1 MGISA
6 WQDRTSG
13 MMANFALRDP
23 HLQPILDRLHK
34 ASEAQ
39 HPSLI
44 AFFILRL
51 ILDNL
56 GLRRLLSEDYFN
68 SFMRD
73 KAVALDPDKAQFC
86 YLLIRAIGAK
96 TVVEVGSSFGVSTIY
111 LAAGV
116 RDNSQD
122 DHGVV
127 IATENE
133 ATKIAKA
140 RENWEEAKLSKWIKL
155 LVGDVLE
162 TLKDVHLDDPIDL
175 VLMDIWAPMALPSL
189 KNLLPKMRKGVM

>member
-1 MGISA
+1 MTA
-6 WQDRTSG
+6 D
-13 MMANFALRDP
+13 FALKDP

-39 HPSLI
+39 HPALI
-44 AFFILRL
+44 AFFVLRI
-51 ILDNL
+51 ILDKL
-56 GLRRLLSEDYFN
+56 GLRWLLSEDYFN
-68 SFMRD
+68 SFMED
-73 KAVALDPDKAQFC
+73 KSLALEPDKAQLC
-86 YLLIRAIGAK
+86 YLLIRATGAK

-116 RDNSQD
+116 RDNSLD

-133 ATKIAKA
+133 PTKIAKA
-140 RENWEEAKLSKWIKL
+140 REIWEEAKLSKWIKL
-155 LVGDVLE
+155 LSGDVLE

-175 VLMDIWAPMALPSL
+175 VLMDIWTPMALPSL
-189 KNLLPKMRKGVM
+189 KNLLPKMRKG